1 MNIKEYLK
9 RSIKFIIKGTPII
22 YNNCSANIVETSPS
36 ELLKGKNIIVTGGS
50 RGLGYSMAKK
60 FVQEGANVFDYR

>member
-36 ELLKGKNIIVTGGS
+36 ELLKGKKYNCYGGEAEDLDTAWLKNLYR
-50 RGLGYSMAKK
+50 RGQMY
-60 FVQEGANVFDYR
+60 

>member
-36 ELLKGKNIIVTGGS
+36 ELLKGKNIIVTGEAEDLDTAWLKNLYR
-50 RGLGYSMAKK
+50 RGQMY
-60 FVQEGANVFDYR
+60 